1 MAVGSEVDVARYL
14 MTDSKSSVQIEA
26 LDAKAVAVVT
36 FTAPSLCEAD
46 KVSALGSEIRHFVDE
61 HKPRALVFDFSHVK
75 FFSSQVLGVLL
86 DVRGRIV
93 DAGGRT
99 VICAIEPQLHRVFK
113 ITNLDKIFEFFPD
126 RNTAVGELS
135 ADSPGAQSSTEQ

>member
-1 MAVGSEVDVARYL
+1 
-14 MTDSKSSVQIEA
+14 MTDKESSIRIES
-26 LDAKAVAVVT
+26 LDAEELAVVT

-61 HKPRALVFDFSHVK
+61 HKPLAMVFDFSSVK

-86 DVRGRIV
+86 DIRGRIV
-93 DAGGRT
+93 DAGGKT

-113 ITNLDKIFEFFPD
+113 ITNLDKIFDFFPD
-126 RNTAVGELS
+126 RTAAISALS
-135 ADSPGAQSSTEQ
+135 ADSPGAQSPTEQ